1 MSNKNNDDIYSESN
15 IKKMQDNIDSLVE
28 NFFGSKV
35 DEKTLLALNKYLN
48 INPSNAIDVKSLFQ
62 SIKRD
67 NKINDILG
75 YDK

>member
-1 MSNKNNDDIYSESN
+1 MDKDLYSASN
-15 IKKMQDNIDSLVE
+15 IKKMQEDIDALVE

-35 DEKTLLALNKYLN
+35 DEKTLLILNKYLN
-48 INPSNAIDVKSLFQ
+48 INPSNEVDVKSLFQ

-75 YDK
+75 DDK